1 MTTRQ
6 TSSAS
11 RLRDELEPNVLPRQ
25 LRALEQVAARLVADR
40 PPPAAPFRAQLD
52 ARIREVGV
60 RTRGGAPWRWRLG
73 AAICLVLGLALLAVA
88 AILAAQLGTAG

>member
-6 TSSAS
+6 TSSS
-11 RLRDELEPNVLPRQ
+11 HRLRDELEPNVLPRQ

-40 PPPAAPFRAQLD
+40 PPPAAAFRAQLD
-52 ARIREVGV
+52 ARIREMGV
-60 RTRGGAPWRWRLG
+60 STRGGAPWRWRL
-73 AAICLVLGLALLAVA
+73 AAAVCLLLGFALLAVA